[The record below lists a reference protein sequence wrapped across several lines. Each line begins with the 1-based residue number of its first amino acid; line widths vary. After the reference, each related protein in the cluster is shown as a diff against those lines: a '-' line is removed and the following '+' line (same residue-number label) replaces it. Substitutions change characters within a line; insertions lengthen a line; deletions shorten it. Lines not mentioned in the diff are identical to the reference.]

1 MKVCCGGDT
10 LCVVEHLSSV
20 LLVKLGKSIRH
31 CVPSVGVFYK
41 LFLSSL
47 TGILFLAGSLCLFH
61 WTKSGPWWGPTQAG
75 RVGISLSMK
84 KESVDFLLP
93 LSCPHGL
100 LLDTELLSV
109 RGSPRAQTC
118 KLSGEGGE
126 GKEPL
131 KRPRLNRAPP
141 KPPEHAFCW
150 A

>member
-1 MKVCCGGDT
+1 MFIALDKIWTLMGTHPGREGGDQF
-10 LCVVEHLSSV
+10 E
-20 LLVKLGKSIRH
+20 
-31 CVPSVGVFYK
+31 YE
-41 LFLSSL
+41 
-47 TGILFLAGSLCLFH
+47 
-61 WTKSGPWWGPTQAG
+61 
-75 RVGISLSMK
+75 

-118 KLSGEGGE
+118 KLSGECGE
-126 GKEPL
+126 AKEPL

-141 KPPEHAFCW
+141 KPPAHAFCW